1 MASCWRNRYSRD
13 GLCRPCRAST
23 YLESV
28 VPALKRWAI
37 VTAPPCESFYPALK
51 RWAIFELQRRH
62 ARRSRL
68 AIIEHALKVRFS
80 NHKLNKSRG
89 GKVERLVNFSNNY
102 EKNSLCINH
111 ACLCCIRSSAG
122 DKSGRFDRFFLQ
134 QSFRG

>member
-1 MASCWRNRYSRD
+1 MAHSALASREWMPPWLTFGIRLNIIERDLFARSTQRCLRSMASCWRNRYSRD
-13 GLCRPCRAST
+13 GLCRPCRDST

-68 AIIEHALKVRFS
+68 TIIEHALKVRFS

-89 GKVERLVNFSNNY
+89 SEVERLVNLF
-102 EKNSLCINH
+102 
-111 ACLCCIRSSAG
+111 
-122 DKSGRFDRFFLQ
+122 
-134 QSFRG
+134 